1 MKAFHICIANTTIIY
16 IYLIIMFVR
25 IIILKF
31 KLSLCQ
37 RKISQSMAKCM
48 CADLY
53 LVTYLLPNKMPCSL
67 DPFLHPLVT
76 EIEDTFIDDML

>member
-1 MKAFHICIANTTIIY
+1 
-16 IYLIIMFVR
+16 MFVR

-53 LVTYLLPNKMPCSL
+53 LVTYLLPNKMPWSL
-67 DPFLHPLVT
+67 DPFLHPLIT
-76 EIEDTFIDDML
+76 EIEDTFIDGML